1 MFNTANIAL
10 LIPSVGII
18 FGTGM
23 ITAITVS
30 IIRAVSRPKKGGQT
44 ALPAGMPTGMPARLK
59 KLEERVTAQG
69 AEIRKLQE
77 ESAFLVKLLEREREA
92 E

>member
-10 LIPSVGII
+10 LIPIVGII

-44 ALPAGMPTGMPARLK
+44 ALPAGMPARLK